1 MHGFDP
7 EIAAAQTASAAAH
20 SRHELAVS
28 PPLCRHPLCD
38 GTLPQVG
45 LRALPLRSDQLPPLS
60 SPSRNTPT
68 INGRKGRETRRV
80 FRRAAPFSKKN
91 RGTFPPSL
99 RTTEKKAFH
108 PAPKSCE
115 TLFFMRCPRN
125 LACGGGAQPS
135 IRRAVQPSTHCATAC
150 ATPSSSLESVT
161 RSATAFTSSA
171 ALAIATPMPAKR
183 NMARS
188 LKPSP
193 NAMSCSRDK
202 PR

>member
-1 MHGFDP
+1 M
-7 EIAAAQTASAAAH
+7 A
-20 SRHELAVS
+20 
-28 PPLCRHPLCD
+28 D
-38 GTLPQVG
+38 GPALRGQILSGWPSCPATWMRPTPRSGSLLPQHDHENG
-45 LRALPLRSDQLPPLS
+45 CQ
-60 SPSRNTPT
+60 
-68 INGRKGRETRRV
+68 GRKTRSV
-80 FRRAAPFSKKN
+80 FRRSSPFSQKIG
-91 RGTFPPSL
+91 RLFCRLSEQPI
-99 RTTEKKAFH
+99 KKAFH
-108 PAPKSCE
+108 RAPMSGE
-115 TLFFMRCPRN
+115 TLFFMRCLRN
-125 LACGGGAQPS
+125 LACGGCTQPS
-135 IRRAVQPSTHCATAC
+135 NRRAVQPSTHCATAC

>member
-1 MHGFDP
+1 MALIRRSLRHRSLGQPHTRGTIHHKFRLWP
-7 EIAAAQTASAAAH
+7 TAPH
-20 SRHELAVS
+20 FEGKFSR
-28 PPLCRHPLCD
+28 
-38 GTLPQVG
+38 GG
-45 LRALPLRSDQLPPLS
+45 LRALPLGCDQRPAPVLT
-60 SPSRNTPT
+60 SRNMTTKTGAKEGKHGVFFGDLPRFLPK
-68 INGRKGRETRRV
+68 IGGF
-80 FRRAAPFSKKN
+80 FRRLSEQPI
-91 RGTFPPSL
+91 
-99 RTTEKKAFH
+99 KKAFH
-108 PAPKSCE
+108 RAPMSGE
-115 TLFFMRCPRN
+115 TLFFMRCLRN
-125 LACGGGAQPS
+125 LACGGFAPHS
-135 IRRAVQPSTHCATAC
+135 NRRAVQPSTHCATAC

>member
-1 MHGFDP
+1 MADGLALRGQILP
-7 EIAAAQTASAAAH
+7 GWPSCPAAG
-20 SRHELAVS
+20 
-28 PPLCRHPLCD
+28 CD
-38 GTLPQVG
+38 QRPRSGSLLPQHDHENG
-45 LRALPLRSDQLPPLS
+45 RQGRKTRSVSRRS
-60 SPSRNTPT
+60 SPFSPK
-68 INGRKGRETRRV
+68 IGRL
-80 FRRAAPFSKKN
+80 FRRPAEQL
-91 RGTFPPSL
+91 T
-99 RTTEKKAFH
+99 KKAFH
-108 PAPKSCE
+108 RAPMSGE
-115 TLFFMRCPRN
+115 TLFFMRCLRN
-125 LACGGGAQPS
+125 LACGGCAQPS
-135 IRRAVQPSTHCATAC
+135 NRRAVQPSTHCATAC

>member
-1 MHGFDP
+1 MADGP
-7 EIAAAQTASAAAH
+7 ALRRRTASGWPSCPTAWM
-20 SRHELAVS
+20 RPTPPLRFS
-28 PPLCRHPLCD
+28 PPVTCP
-38 GTLPQVG
+38 
-45 LRALPLRSDQLPPLS
+45 
-60 SPSRNTPT
+60 
-68 INGRKGRETRRV
+68 RK
-80 FRRAAPFSKKN
+80 RAARKENTECFSAIFPVFSQKSGDFFAAPPNN
-91 RGTFPPSL
+91 RQ
-99 RTTEKKAFH
+99 KKAFH
-108 PAPKSCE
+108 RAPMSGE
-115 TLFFMRCPRN
+115 TLFFMRCLRN
-125 LACGGGAQPS
+125 LACGGCAQPS
-135 IRRAVQPSTHCATAC
+135 NRRAVQPSTHCATAC

>member
-1 MHGFDP
+1 MADGP
-7 EIAAAQTASAAAH
+7 ALRGQILRGWPSCSAAWMRPT
-20 SRHELAVS
+20 SRSGSH
-28 PPLCRHPLCD
+28 
-38 GTLPQVG
+38 LPQH
-45 LRALPLRSDQLPPLS
+45 DHE
-60 SPSRNTPT
+60 
-68 INGRKGRETRRV
+68 NGRQGRKTRSFFDDLPR
-80 FRRAAPFSKKN
+80 FLQRSGDFFAAPPNN
-91 RGTFPPSL
+91 RQ
-99 RTTEKKAFH
+99 KKAFH
-108 PAPKSCE
+108 RAPMSGE
-115 TLFFMRCPRN
+115 TLFFMRCLRN
-125 LACGGGAQPS
+125 LACVGFALHSNRQ
-135 IRRAVQPSTHCATAC
+135 AVQPSTHCATAC

>member
-1 MHGFDP
+1 MRSSLRHRSLGQPHVRGTIDRKFRLWPTAPHFDGARP
-7 EIAAAQTASAAAH
+7 
-20 SRHELAVS
+20 R
-28 PPLCRHPLCD
+28 
-38 GTLPQVG
+38 GG
-45 LRALPLRSDQLPPLS
+45 LRALPLGCDQRPAPVLT
-60 SPSRNTPT
+60 SRNTPT
-68 INGRKGRETRRV
+68 KNGRQGRKTRSVSRRSSPFSPKIGGF
-80 FRRAAPFSKKN
+80 FRRPAEQP
-91 RGTFPPSL
+91 T
-99 RTTEKKAFH
+99 KKAFH
-108 PAPKSCE
+108 RAPMSGE
-115 TLFFMRCPRN
+115 TLFFMRCLIN
-125 LACGGGAQPS
+125 IACGGCAQPPN
-135 IRRAVQPSTHCATAC
+135 RRAVQPSTHCATAC

>member
-1 MHGFDP
+1 MALIRSSLRNRSLGQPHTRSTIDHKFLLWP
-7 EIAAAQTASAAAH
+7 TAPH
-20 SRHELAVS
+20 FEGKYSR
-28 PPLCRHPLCD
+28 
-38 GTLPQVG
+38 GG
-45 LRALPLRSDQLPPLS
+45 LRALPLGCDQRPAPVLT
-60 SPSRNTPT
+60 SRNMPT
-68 INGRKGRETRRV
+68 KTGAKEGKHGV
-80 FRRAAPFSKKN
+80 FFDDLPRFLQKSGDFFAVSPNN
-91 RGTFPPSL
+91 RQ
-99 RTTEKKAFH
+99 KKAFH
-108 PAPKSCE
+108 RAPMSGE
-115 TLFFMRCPRN
+115 TLFFMRWLRN
-125 LACGGGAQPS
+125 LACGGFS
-135 IRRAVQPSTHCATAC
+135 LHSNRRAVQPSTHCATAC

>member
-1 MHGFDP
+1 MLGFDP
-7 EIAAAQTASAAAH
+7 EIAAAQTASAAAP
-20 SRHELAVS
+20 SRHELALS
-28 PPLCRHPLCD
+28 PLLGRRLRFG
-38 GTLPQVG
+38 GTLTKLAFVPY
-45 LRALPLRSDQLPPLS
+45 RSDPANSPTRLPRS
-60 SPSRNTPT
+60 QRAHDKRAQ
-68 INGRKGRETRRV
+68 RKEKPACFSTSCPV
-80 FRRAAPFSKKN
+80 FPKN
-91 RGTFPPSL
+91 RGTFPPPL

-108 PAPKSCE
+108 PAPKSGE